1 MMNSNVELLQW
12 FITFLIKKTSGAK
25 IFASCPWW
33 ETLATRNNFIY
44 GAVISEIMLKQELAK
59 ELFKP
64 TKKLEK
70 RKVHSDVTGNIRSD
84 VW

>member
-1 MMNSNVELLQW
+1 M
-12 FITFLIKKTSGAK
+12 
-25 IFASCPWW
+25 
-33 ETLATRNNFIY
+33 Y

-84 VW
+84 V